1 MIPAFNRQWSPV
13 NLLNKI
19 QLVARTHSRKLQ
31 WFGGLLMFYTIAG
44 FFLVPWMLEKKL
56 VETMS
61 ERLQSNAGLE
71 SVYFNPFTFY
81 LEIRQLQVTG
91 PEGSPLLSVQDFH
104 LDFQA
109 VYLFLLRIQFREL
122 SISGLQFH
130 FPEMKTVQTHCQ
142 TLHNAG
148 RKLLH
153 LHLILSLQKQQIPE
167 VFFRCVWKP
176 QVWQIWTCI

>member
-91 PEGSPLLSVQDFH
+91 PEGSPLLSV
-104 LDFQA
+104 
-109 VYLFLLRIQFREL
+109 
-122 SISGLQFH
+122 
-130 FPEMKTVQTHCQ
+130 
-142 TLHNAG
+142 
-148 RKLLH
+148 
-153 LHLILSLQKQQIPE
+153 
-167 VFFRCVWKP
+167 
-176 QVWQIWTCI
+176 